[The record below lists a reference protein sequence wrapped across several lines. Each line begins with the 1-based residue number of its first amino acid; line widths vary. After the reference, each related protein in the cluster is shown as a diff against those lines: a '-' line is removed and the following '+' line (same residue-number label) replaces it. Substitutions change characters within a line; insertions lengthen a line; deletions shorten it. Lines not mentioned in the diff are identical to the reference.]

1 MFFELLVSFFVDI
14 YGFRFFTICLQR
26 YKVYFTLAKIFATF
40 FCNVKPFQVVIGL
53 RPVCCRT
60 GEGVTAFR
68 KKLACELFFPFS
80 FSCFNLFSVTLQSF
94 SKHALREIAPA

>member
-60 GEGVTAFR
+60 GEGGSRFQ
-68 KKLACELFFPFS
+68 KKSRLRINFSLF
-80 FSCFNLFSVTLQSF
+80 LFMFQF
-94 SKHALREIAPA
+94 IFCNFAEF